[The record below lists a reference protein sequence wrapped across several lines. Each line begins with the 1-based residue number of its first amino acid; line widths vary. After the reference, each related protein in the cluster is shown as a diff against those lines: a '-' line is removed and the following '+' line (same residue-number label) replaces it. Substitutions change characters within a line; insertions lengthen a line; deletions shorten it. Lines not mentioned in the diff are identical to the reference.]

1 MSRRVEWAK
10 RAVKEVVRLD
20 KPTRNRIVA
29 AVEAL
34 ATTHQGDVRRLEGRD
49 DESFRLRVGDWRVIF
64 SFQGDGGLLVLRV
77 RPRGDAYKD

>member
-20 KPTRNRIVA
+20 KPTRSRIVA
-29 AVEAL
+29 AVETL
-34 ATTHQGDVRRLEGRD
+34 ATTHQGDVRRLQGREG
-49 DESFRLRVGDWRVIF
+49 EEFRLRVEDWGVIF
-64 SFQGDGGLLVLRV
+64 SYQGDGSLLVLRV